1 MISWNKKK
9 NKILSLKS
17 SEAGRKVLDL
27 VDDASEENAT
37 GSVYQSK
44 TDVKILAQIIDEQG

>member
-1 MISWNKKK
+1 M
-9 NKILSLKS
+9 KS
-17 SEAGRKVLDL
+17 SEAERKALDL

-44 TDVKILAQIIDEQG
+44 TDVKILAHVIDEQG